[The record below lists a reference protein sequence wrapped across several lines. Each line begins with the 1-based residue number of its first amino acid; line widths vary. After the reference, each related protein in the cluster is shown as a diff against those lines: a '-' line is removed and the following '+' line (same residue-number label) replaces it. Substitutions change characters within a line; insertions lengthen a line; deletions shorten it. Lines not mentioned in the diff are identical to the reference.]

1 MSFSLQ
7 SRADRFH
14 KDVRFSSSEQTPRP
28 PTSASCKRDRPRA
41 QLPRPARAVHAFCF
55 AWVWV
60 RSGQSQSACVNSARR
75 LEPSRSHDRRIRA
88 GEFQATVNARSGAKR
103 PYSAW
108 RRCAFQCRGRLREL
122 DVGLRGAAGD
132 ACQHRVGLV
141 RHERGGRGDPHC
153 DHDRTSAKN
162 FVLCLALGQTQI
174 CGAESAPGTKA
185 TPVTK
190 RSASLT

>member
-108 RRCAFQCRGRLREL
+108 PRCAFQCRGRLREL
-122 DVGLRGAAGD
+122 DVGLWDQRCPA
-132 ACQHRVGLV
+132 
-141 RHERGGRGDPHC
+141 RHRGDLIGRRPPPSLRRQPLVLRVPNKPSR
-153 DHDRTSAKN
+153 RTTGV
-162 FVLCLALGQTQI
+162 FPLG
-174 CGAESAPGTKA
+174 
-185 TPVTK
+185 
-190 RSASLT
+190 RRL